1 MVSNT
6 TSDRETAADHT
17 PRLHGHLKK
26 LGFEEE
32 EEEEEEEEGQLREW
46 MTGARDGPKWEARVE
61 SQLDLPPGSFT
72 NLRTELN
79 KHERKN
85 VY

>member
-6 TSDRETAADHT
+6 TSDREIAADHT

-26 LGFEEE
+26 LGFD
-32 EEEEEEEEGQLREW
+32 EEEGQLREW

-61 SQLDLPPGSFT
+61 SQLDLPPVSFT
-72 NLRTELN
+72 NLRKEMN
-79 KHERKN
+79 EHERKN